1 MRQRFFWAGALP
13 VLLAVG
19 CGISK
24 PSWLPG
30 GGPKPQPPVIVQP
43 AKTNTVIT
51 PPPTTVTNTNTVVTP
66 PPAGT
71 NTVVTPPV
79 PPVNPPVVG
88 AQAANDFNNALK
100 AEAEGRLTDAVAL
113 YQQAANQ
120 NLPQA
125 QYQIGYMYYAG
136 DGIQRNDAMAA
147 AWLKKAADQ
156 GLAQAQ
162 MMMGVLYSN
171 GRGVPQS
178 FVLAAQWYTKAAEQQ
193 YAQAQYYL
201 AYLYVVGQGVPAD
214 ENEASNWFLRAAENG
229 VVDAQHQIGVR
240 LARGEGIDQDV
251 IEGYKWLNIAS
262 FKNHEGAKKARAD
275 LIRHMN
281 PAQVQEAQT
290 RTGDYVRKQKSP

>member
-1 MRQRFFWAGALP
+1 MLP

-19 CGISK
+19 CGSSR
-24 PSWLPG
+24 PSWFPG
-30 GGPKPQPPVIVQP
+30 GKKPQPQPPVIVQP
-43 AKTNTVIT
+43 ANTNAVVT
-51 PPPTTVTNTNTVVTP
+51 PPPTTVTNTNVVVTP
-66 PPAGT
+66 PPPANT
-71 NTVVTPPV
+71 NTVVIPPV
-79 PPVNPPVVG
+79 PPVNPPVIG
-88 AQAANDFNNALK
+88 EKAAEDFNQALK

-125 QYQIGYMYYAG
+125 QYQIGFMYYAG

-156 GLAQAQ
+156 GLAEAQ
-162 MMMGVLYSN
+162 HMMGILCSE

-193 YAQAQYYL
+193 FSQAQYYL
-201 AYLYVVGQGVPAD
+201 AYLYVVGQGVAAD
-214 ENEASNWFLRAAENG
+214 EKEASNWFLRAAENG

-262 FKNHEGAKKARAD
+262 FKNHEGAKKARAE
-275 LIRHMN
+275 LINFMS
-281 PAQVQEAQT
+281 QQQIQEAQT
-290 RTGDYVRKQKSP
+290 RTGEFIRQQKAP

>member
-1 MRQRFFWAGALP
+1 MRLGTFFTVTTP
-13 VLLAVG
+13 LLLVVG

-24 PSWLPG
+24 PSWFPG
-30 GGPKPQPPVIVQP
+30 GSKPQPLPPVIVQP
-43 AKTNTVIT
+43 AN
-51 PPPTTVTNTNTVVTP
+51 
-66 PPAGT
+66 T

-79 PPVNPPVVG
+79 PANTNTVVTPPVPANTNIVVTPPVSPVNPPVIGDG
-88 AQAANDFNNALK
+88 AADDFNNALK

-162 MMMGVLYSN
+162 MMMGVLYSA

-178 FVLAAQWYTKAAEQQ
+178 FALSAQWYTKAAEQQ

-201 AYLYVVGQGVPAD
+201 AYLFVVGQGVAAN
-214 ENEASNWFLRAAENG
+214 EKEASNWFLRAAENG

-251 IEGYKWLNIAS
+251 IEGYKWLNMAS
-262 FKNHEGAKKARAD
+262 FNNHEGAKKARGE
-275 LIRHMN
+275 LIRHMS
-281 PAQVQEAQT
+281 PQQVQEAQT
-290 RTGDYVRKQKSP
+290 RTGDFVRQQKAP

>member
-1 MRQRFFWAGALP
+1 MRLGTYFAVTTP
-13 VLLAVG
+13 LLLVVG

-24 PSWLPG
+24 PSWFPG
-30 GGPKPQPPVIVQP
+30 GSKPQPLPPVIVQP
-43 AKTNTVIT
+43 AN
-51 PPPTTVTNTNTVVTP
+51 
-66 PPAGT
+66 T

-79 PPVNPPVVG
+79 PANTNIVVTPPVIG
-88 AQAANDFNNALK
+88 AGAADDFNNALK

-136 DGIQRNDAMAA
+136 DGIQRNDPMAA

-162 MMMGVLYSN
+162 MMMGVLYSA

-178 FVLAAQWYTKAAEQQ
+178 FALSAQWYTKAAEQQ

-201 AYLYVVGQGVPAD
+201 AYLFVVGQGVAAN
-214 ENEASNWFLRAAENG
+214 EKEASNWFLRAAENG

-262 FKNHEGAKKARAD
+262 FNNHEGAKKARGE
-275 LIRHMN
+275 LIRHMS
-281 PAQVQEAQT
+281 PQQVQEAQT
-290 RTGDYVRKQKSP
+290 RTGDFVRQQKAP